1 MPVFSTVVSI
11 SSSFYC
17 WTSITHTQRFCLLFL
32 ELKAVALLLGVPYIS
47 LFRGLTKK
55 LKVMK
60 SDATIQP
67 CSATQVCDVVSVNC
81 GLVSFDVVWCGV
93 VWCGVVWCG
102 VVWCGVVWCGVV
114 WCGVVWCGVVW
125 CGVVWCGVVWCGVVW
140 CGVVWCGVV
149 WCGVVCF
156 WCGFGV
162 I

>member
-93 VWCGVVWCG
+93 FLVW
-102 VVWCGVVWCGVV
+102 
-114 WCGVVWCGVVW
+114 
-125 CGVVWCGVVWCGVVW
+125 
-140 CGVVWCGVV
+140 
-149 WCGVVCF
+149 F
-156 WCGFGV
+156 WCDLMWYGIVRCSAVRFDTV
-162 I
+162 YDNII